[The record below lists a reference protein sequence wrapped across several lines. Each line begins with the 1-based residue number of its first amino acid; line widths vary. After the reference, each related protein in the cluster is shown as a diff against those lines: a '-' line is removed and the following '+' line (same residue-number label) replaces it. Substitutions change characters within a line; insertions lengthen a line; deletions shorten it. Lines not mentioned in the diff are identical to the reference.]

1 MVLQKIIAQQIAKK
15 AFKKKTPKK
24 RQSLTHERDGYK
36 FAFDDERLQSKY
48 IATFED
54 FRKKFPDLPQEKV
67 ISWAS
72 AKSLVHGKDFER
84 LNDAV
89 DIYDSTSD
97 TKNAK
102 NDKHHKLTLF
112 DMEIGGKTV
121 NNWLKNLDSLKADII
136 KTGGGSFESK
146 TVRYNFVY
154 YDRGYGA

>member
-1 MVLQKIIAQQIAKK
+1 MV
-15 AFKKKTPKK
+15 KKKGKAKAKAKVQNK
-24 RQSLTHERDGYK
+24 RKSPIYEMDGYK

-48 IATFED
+48 IATFKD
-54 FRKKFPDLPQEKV
+54 FKKKFKDLPQEKV

-72 AKSLVHGKDFER
+72 AKSLTHGKDYER
-84 LNDAV
+84 LNDAEEL
-89 DIYDSTSD
+89 YDNTAD
-97 TKNAK
+97 TKNSK

-112 DMEIGGKTV
+112 DKEIGGTTV

-136 KTGGGSFESK
+136 KTGGGSFEDK

>member
-1 MVLQKIIAQQIAKK
+1 MVKKK
-15 AFKKKTPKK
+15 AKSKVQNK
-24 RQSLTHERDGYK
+24 RKSPTYERDGYK

-48 IATFED
+48 IATFEH
-54 FRKKFPDLPQEKV
+54 FREKFPDLPQEKV

-72 AKSLVHGKDFER
+72 AKSLVHGKDYER
-84 LNDAV
+84 LNDAE
-89 DIYDSTSD
+89 DIYDSTAD
-97 TKNAK
+97 TKNAR

-121 NNWLKNLDSLKADII
+121 NNWLKNLDSLKAEII
-136 KTGGGSFESK
+136 RTGGGSFESK

>member
-1 MVLQKIIAQQIAKK
+1 MVKNKGKAKAKK
-15 AFKKKTPKK
+15 ENK
-24 RQSLTHERDGYK
+24 RKSPIHERDGYK

-48 IATFED
+48 IATFEH
-54 FRKKFPDLPQEKV
+54 FREKFPDLPQEKT
-67 ISWAS
+67 ISWAN
-72 AKSLVHGKDFER
+72 AKSLTNGKDNER
-84 LNDAV
+84 LNDAE
-89 DIYDSTSD
+89 DIYDSTAD

-112 DMEIGGKTV
+112 DMEIGGTTV
-121 NNWLKNLDSLKADII
+121 NNWLKNLDSLKAEII